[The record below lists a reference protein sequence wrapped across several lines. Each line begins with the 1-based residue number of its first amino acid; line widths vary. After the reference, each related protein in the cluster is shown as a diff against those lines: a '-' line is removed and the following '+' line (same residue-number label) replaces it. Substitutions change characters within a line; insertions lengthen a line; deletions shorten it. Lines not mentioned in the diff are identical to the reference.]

1 MRGSQLGN
9 PENLDQE
16 RCFLVQDGL
25 PLRLAPHVLL
35 APQGFGPLLMSP
47 LPRAPGHSPPVMFP
61 ESWYFK
67 CSRNSHIH
75 VPWVVLCP
83 PRKMWKS

>member
-9 PENLDQE
+9 SKNLDQGG
-16 RCFLVQDGL
+16 CFLVQDGL
-25 PLRLAPHVLL
+25 PLRSTLHVLL

-47 LPRAPGHSPPVMFP
+47 LPTSLGHSPPVMFP

-83 PRKMWKS
+83 PKRC